1 MFPFTFPLSF
11 HNRLIEKLHEARS
24 PSSQEEETL
33 QFLWELFVKLQTDLE
48 KLSDENLVAERDD
61 LKEYMDKV
69 TKELLEGRQV
79 RGQR

>member
-1 MFPFTFPLSF
+1 M
-11 HNRLIEKLHEARS
+11 
-24 PSSQEEETL
+24 

-79 RGQR
+79 RGQQ